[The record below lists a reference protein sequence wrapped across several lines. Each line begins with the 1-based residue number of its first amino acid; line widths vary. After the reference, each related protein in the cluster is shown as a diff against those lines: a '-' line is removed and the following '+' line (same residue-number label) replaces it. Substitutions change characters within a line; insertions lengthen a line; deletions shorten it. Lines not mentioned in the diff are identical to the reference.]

1 MSVVAI
7 VGVGAVGGTIA
18 AHLCAAGRDE
28 VVLCVRTP
36 FDALVVEGP
45 AGTLRATPRLVTT
58 PATVQPV
65 PWVLLAT
72 KAHQTAGAASW
83 LHALVTS
90 RTTVAILQNG
100 VEHEQHVAPYADG
113 ATLLPTVVECP
124 AVRMAPGRIVQ
135 QAPAHLMVP
144 ATAAGRDFAE
154 LFSGTT
160 VSVTVTTDFVTA
172 AWRKLCLNVAGGAIT
187 ALTERPLGVMRR
199 PDVAWVA
206 RELIRECLVVGRAEG
221 AVLDEALVEE
231 IVTSMVQAPAEA
243 GTSMLTDRRAGRSLE
258 ADARNGAV
266 ARIGARHGI
275 ATPLNRA
282 MTALLTALHQ
292 DA

>member
-28 VVLCVRTP
+28 VVLCVRIP

-45 AGTLRATPRLVTT
+45 AGILRATPRLVTT

-72 KAHQTAGAASW
+72 KAHQTAGAAAW

-100 VEHEQHVAPYADG
+100 VEHEQRVAPYADG
-113 ATLLPTVVECP
+113 ATLLPAVVECP

-135 QAPAHLMVP
+135 RAPAHLMVP
-144 ATAAGRDFAE
+144 ATAEG
-154 LFSGTT
+154 
-160 VSVTVTTDFVTA
+160 VSRGLPPDA
-172 AWRKLCLNVAGGAIT
+172 APRYQGQQ
-187 ALTERPLGVMRR
+187 RR
-199 PDVAWVA
+199 
-206 RELIRECLVVGRAEG
+206 
-221 AVLDEALVEE
+221 
-231 IVTSMVQAPAEA
+231 
-243 GTSMLTDRRAGRSLE
+243 
-258 ADARNGAV
+258 
-266 ARIGARHGI
+266 
-275 ATPLNRA
+275 
-282 MTALLTALHQ
+282 
-292 DA
+292 